1 MEVNTVDIVPPPKK
15 VLTLDEKLKVSYCI
29 PNWLRDEQVR
39 VNTANVK
46 GRIEEHQEL
55 RSEPIA
61 LVNFGPSLNDTWE
74 KIRDFK
80 YIMTCSGAHKFL
92 VDRGIIPTHHID
104 VDPREHKIKLI
115 GTPQQGTEY
124 LIASTCHPK
133 LFEFLKDYNLKLW
146 HIFDNDENGLRVLPH
161 GEWAITGGCSAG
173 TRTMTLARFLGFTD
187 QHIFGMD
194 GCEGPTG
201 KHAAE
206 HPNQPKDYCVIN
218 YEGVEYRTTPS
229 MLEAAKN
236 TFHELDIMKDVKAT
250 FYGEGLVQAMSR
262 NYARKVYQGNA
273 FIAFNKPELISS
285 TYLAMNK
292 QLHSDN
298 LAYGVGGGRH
308 ADTVKQLYRIL
319 HKTNDFVSV
328 LDYGAGKGYLGKAL
342 PFSIF
347 EYDPAIPGKQD
358 SPRPADLVV
367 CTDVLEHIEPDRLAF
382 VLNDLQRCV
391 KQIGFFVVNTGPAS
405 KTLPDGRNTH
415 LIQKDLKWWRKH
427 LEKFFIVAKINKKGP
442 ELYVVVAPKAKKKKV
457 HPAEVAATET
467 VAS

>member
-1 MEVNTVDIVPPPKK
+1 MKEVKI
-15 VLTLDEKLKVSYCI
+15 LTLEQKLGVSYCI
-29 PNWLRDEQVR
+29 PEWLKNEQVR
-39 VNTANVK
+39 INTAHVK
-46 GRIEEHQEL
+46 GRIEQYQEL
-55 RSEPIA
+55 RTEPIA
-61 LVNFGPSLNDTWE
+61 LVNFGPSLNETWE
-74 KIRDFK
+74 KIKDFK
-80 YIMTCSGAHKFL
+80 YVMTCSGAHKFL

-115 GTPQQGTEY
+115 GTPQHGTEY

-133 LFEFLKDYNLKLW
+133 LFEYLKDYNLKLW
-146 HIFDNDENGLRVLPH
+146 HIYDCDEHGMRVLPH

-206 HPNQPKDYCVIN
+206 HPNQPKGYSILEYD
-218 YEGVEYRTTPS
+218 GVQYRTTPA

-236 TFHELDIMKDVKAT
+236 TFHELDVMKDVHAT
-250 FYGEGLVQAMSR
+250 FYGDGLVQAMSKH
-262 NYARKVYQGNA
+262 YERKVFNKPTV
-273 FIAFNKPELISS
+273 IAFNKPELISRE
-285 TYLAMNK
+285 YLELNRR
-292 QLHSDN
+292 LHDEN

-308 ADTVKQLYRIL
+308 AETVKKLYKIL
-319 HKTNDFVSV
+319 HKTNEFVSV

-342 PFSIF
+342 PFPIF

-382 VLNDLQRCV
+382 VLNDLRRCV
-391 KQIGFFVVNTGPAS
+391 QQLGFFVVHTGPAG

-415 LIQKDLKWWRKH
+415 LIQKDLRWWRKH
-427 LEKFFIVAKINKKGP
+427 LEKFFTVAKINKQGM
-442 ELYVVVAPKAKKKKV
+442 ELYVVVAPKAKPKPV
-457 HPAEVAATET
+457 QATPVAET
-467 VAS
+467 VTA